1 MWKVYKYTLLDLAR
15 NRFALGYAFL
25 LLLMSVGLFMLE
37 ADNTKALISLSQVV
51 LALVPLLALVFTII
65 YFYNQYEFTVL
76 LAVQPLRRQSITR
89 AQLLAVSTALLISF
103 LFGVGLPV
111 AAYTPGPVGW
121 TLLLT
126 GSALTVVFCALGLFI
141 AVLQKDRAKAVG
153 IGLATWVFMVLV
165 YDSLL
170 LWLMFSFSDRPI
182 EPLIVPLAALN
193 PIDLSRILIM
203 LKIDLAALLGYTG
216 AVYQQFFGSLGGM
229 LIAFAALLLWI
240 LLPTW
245 GAVRTFARKDL

>member
-15 NRFALGYAFL
+15 NRFALGYAL
-25 LLLMSVGLFMLE
+25 LLLLVSVGLFMLE
-37 ADNTKALISLSQVV
+37 ADNTKALISLTQVV

-76 LAVQPLRRQSITR
+76 LAVQPLHRQSITR
-89 AQLLAVSTALLISF
+89 AQFLAIGTALLISF
-103 LFGVGLPV
+103 LFGVGFPV
-111 AAYTPGPVGW
+111 VAYAPIPIGW

-126 GSALTVVFCALGLFI
+126 GAALTMVFCALGMFI
-141 AVLQKDRAKAVG
+141 AVGQRDRAKAVG

-182 EPLIVPLAALN
+182 EPVIVPLAALN

-216 AVYQQFFGSLGGM
+216 AVYQQFFGGAGGM
-229 LIAFAALLLWI
+229 LVSFVALLLWM
-240 LLPTW
+240 LLPAW
-245 GAVRTFARKDL
+245 GAVRAFARKDL

>member
-15 NRFALGYAFL
+15 NRFALGYAL
-25 LLLMSVGLFMLE
+25 LLLLVSVGLFMLE
-37 ADNTKALISLSQVV
+37 ADSTKALISLTQVV

-89 AQLLAVSTALLISF
+89 AQFLAIGTALLISF
-103 LFGVGLPV
+103 LFGVGFPV
-111 AAYTPGPVGW
+111 VAYAPSPIGW

-126 GSALTVVFCALGLFI
+126 GAALTLVFCALGMFI
-141 AVLQKDRAKAVG
+141 AVGQRDRAKAVG

-182 EPLIVPLAALN
+182 EPVIVPLAALN

-216 AVYQQFFGSLGGM
+216 AVYQQFFGGAGGM
-229 LIAFAALLLWI
+229 LVSFVALLLWM
-240 LLPTW
+240 LLPAW
-245 GAVRTFARKDL
+245 GAVRAFARKDL

>member
-15 NRFALGYAFL
+15 NRFAIGYAL
-25 LLLMSVGLFMLE
+25 LLLLVTVGLFMLE
-37 ADNTKALISLSQVV
+37 ADNTKALISLTQVV
-51 LALVPLLALVFTII
+51 LALIPLLALVFTII

-76 LAVQPLRRQSITR
+76 LAVQPMRRQSIIR
-89 AQLLAVSTALLISF
+89 AQFMAVSTALLLSF

-111 AAYTPGPVGW
+111 FAYAPGPIAW

-126 GSALTVVFCALGLFI
+126 SAALTLVFCALGMLI
-141 AVLQKDRAKAVG
+141 AVRQRDRAKAVG

-182 EPLIVPLAALN
+182 EPVIVPLAALD
-193 PIDLSRILIM
+193 PIDLARILIM

-216 AVYQQFFGSLGGM
+216 AVYQQFFGSSGGM
-229 LIAFAALLLWI
+229 FVSLVALLLWI
-240 LLPTW
+240 QVPAWAATR
-245 GAVRTFARKDL
+245 VFTRKDL